1 MEMKQ
6 IQHEQKEN
14 EMMIQAMREQ
24 IKELEMKTL
33 DLSQYKI
40 WNDEQIFIWI
50 MSLDGGRYKQYEDK
64 LKKNLKI
71 QQIKGEDLGAME
83 GGDIIDLG
91 ITAFK
96 DKKALLSSIKKL
108 VNQDSN
114 VNEGQGTAFI

>member
-1 MEMKQ
+1 MKQ